1 MAFLLGGL
9 NIVSILNTPN
19 YSNERNI
26 ESNIEVLDKKDD
38 MSRIPRLSYG
48 TKNVSGSSG
57 SRNRDLS
64 PSYEENFS
72 TQSTP
77 IPRQNGAGVSRSKS
91 LKMTR
96 TKYSV
101 SSTKTDL
108 KGTKYLFFSFGPYFH
123 AL

>member
-38 MSRIPRLSYG
+38 MSRIPRLSFG
-48 TKNVSGSSG
+48 TKNVSGTSG
-57 SRNRDLS
+57 GRNRDLS
-64 PSYEENFS
+64 PSYEENFT

-77 IPRQNGAGVSRSKS
+77 PTPRQNGTGVGRSKS

-101 SSTKTDL
+101 SSAKTDL
-108 KGTKYLFFSFGPYFH
+108 KGTCI
-123 AL
+123 